1 MIAGYDHFVTLA
13 DSLQWDETA
22 LDLTADVE
30 AWSRLGDDESA
41 RVLGLIAGFCI
52 GENSVAGE
60 LGSFQ
65 TAAGD
70 ASMAAAFRAQERD
83 EQRHARFFDRI
94 ATEVAAVPGQDL
106 AARLDVLRGHVSPEI
121 VELFEQRLPAI
132 AGQLAEGRE
141 ELVSAVGL
149 YHMILEGVVL
159 LAAQH
164 AMLDALAR
172 LSAGLPGLHKGME
185 LVLRDERW
193 HIGFGSRVIQ
203 SAEIVDSEMEQ
214 LLREGEKASS
224 AWGDLISSDAI
235 EKAAQMHRRRLK
247 AANIKFW

>member
-70 ASMAAAFRAQERD
+70 ASMVAAFRAQEHD
-83 EQRHARFFDRI
+83 EQRQDRK
-94 ATEVAAVPGQDL
+94 
-106 AARLDVLRGHVSPEI
+106 S
-121 VELFEQRLPAI
+121 
-132 AGQLAEGRE
+132 
-141 ELVSAVGL
+141 
-149 YHMILEGVVL
+149 VV
-159 LAAQH
+159 
-164 AMLDALAR
+164 
-172 LSAGLPGLHKGME
+172 
-185 LVLRDERW
+185 
-193 HIGFGSRVIQ
+193 
-203 SAEIVDSEMEQ
+203 
-214 LLREGEKASS
+214 
-224 AWGDLISSDAI
+224 
-235 EKAAQMHRRRLK
+235 
-247 AANIKFW
+247 